1 MLGTFSPCALF
12 VSICSLGELLQL
24 IHKRSQLPT
33 AYPVDPKRSS
43 AQFMGSL
50 PGNTTNM
57 IDLSRL
63 QEDILSIYI
72 AGKPVITE
80 SSICVLRIAFKFK
93 EKSSLASLQ
102 LRYVMYIPMC
112 CIHVVHT
119 YVYCVFLSN
128 SVRGRSLYMYYSCSL
143 HDYSADMETISRRLP
158 DTFKVKAILKCVVQ
172 SVGSKHL
179 EFEGK
184 YFHITT
190 RVLSSQLGL
199 ATF

>member
-72 AGKPVITE
+72 AGKPLITE
-80 SSICVLRIAFKFK
+80 SSICALRIAFKFK

-102 LRYVMYIPMC
+102 LRYVHM
-112 CIHVVHT
+112 
-119 YVYCVFLSN
+119 
-128 SVRGRSLYMYYSCSL
+128 
-143 HDYSADMETISRRLP
+143 
-158 DTFKVKAILKCVVQ
+158 
-172 SVGSKHL
+172 
-179 EFEGK
+179 
-184 YFHITT
+184 
-190 RVLSSQLGL
+190 
-199 ATF
+199 